1 MYPEAVTWTK
11 LITGVAA
18 VVAVAS
24 LVVGIWVGL
33 TRIGWVLGSPPA
45 TGSHGLIL
53 VLGFLGTVIGLE
65 RAVAIGRAWAW
76 ASPLCAAG
84 ASAGILLGAPNEL
97 VGLLLLV
104 GGVVLVGIFGAAYR
118 VQPETH
124 ILVMGMGAVAWV
136 LAAVTWL
143 IGMSVAALIP
153 WLSAFLVLTIAG
165 ERLELARMIATTDLE
180 KRRLVAAIMVVVA
193 GSVVA
198 WMAPETG
205 ARIAGFGNLLVALW
219 LIRYDIAR
227 RTVRL
232 GGITTYMASAL
243 LMGYGWLA
251 VSGVLWMVSGLRA
264 WSVAYDAAIHTL
276 FLGFVMS
283 MIMAHAPIII
293 PALTGLSFPFTRVLW
308 IPLILLQVTVAMR
321 VVGGILEM
329 WELRRWSAML
339 NALTLA
345 LFVVVV
351 VVSVARGEILRRSD
365 AATVA

>member
-18 VVAVAS
+18 FVAVAS

-45 TGSHGLIL
+45 PGSHGLIL

-65 RAVAIGRAWAW
+65 RAVAIGRGWAW
-76 ASPLCAAG
+76 ASPSCAAG
-84 ASAGILLGAPNEL
+84 ASAGILLGAPDEL

-104 GGVVLVGIFGAAYR
+104 GGVVLVGIFGTAYR
-118 VQPETH
+118 VQAETH

-165 ERLELARMIATTDLE
+165 ERLELARMIATTDRE
-180 KRRLVAAIMVVVA
+180 KRRLVTAIVVVVV

-198 WMAPETG
+198 WVEPEAG
-205 ARIAGFGNLLVALW
+205 ARIAGLGNLAVALW

-227 RTVRL
+227 RTIRL

-251 VSGVLWMVSGLRA
+251 VSGVLWMISGLRA
-264 WSVAYDAAIHTL
+264 WSVAYDAALHTL

-293 PALTGLSFPFTRVLW
+293 PALTGLSFLFTRALW
-308 IPLILLQVTVAMR
+308 IPLALLQVTVGMR
-321 VVGGILEM
+321 VVGGIVEF

-339 NALTLA
+339 NALVLA
-345 LFVVVV
+345 LFIAMVVASVV
-351 VVSVARGEILRRSD
+351 RGEILRRRGT
-365 AATVA
+365 AAVV

>member
-1 MYPEAVTWTK
+1 MYPERVTLTK

-18 VVAVAS
+18 AVAVAS

-45 TGSHGLIL
+45 PGSHGLIL

-65 RAVAIGRAWAW
+65 RAVAIGRPWAW

-84 ASAGILLGAPNEL
+84 ASAGILLGVSDEL
-97 VGLLLLV
+97 VALLLIL

-118 VQPETH
+118 VQPETY
-124 ILVMGMGAVAWV
+124 ILVMGTGAVAWV

-143 IGMSVAALIP
+143 MGVSFAALIP

-165 ERLELARMIATTDLE
+165 ERLELARMIATTDAE
-180 KRRLVAAIMVVVA
+180 KRRLVAAITVVVV
-193 GSVVA
+193 GSTVA

-205 ARIAGFGNLLVALW
+205 ARIAGLGNLLVALW

-251 VSGVLWMVSGLRA
+251 VSGMLWMVSGLQA
-264 WSVAYDAAIHTL
+264 WSVAYDAALHTL

-293 PALTGLSFPFTRVLW
+293 PALTGLSFRYTRALW
-308 IPLILLQVTVAMR
+308 IPLILLQLTVAMR
-321 VVGGILEM
+321 VIGDIFGL
-329 WELRRWSAML
+329 WDLRRWGAML

-345 LFVVVV
+345 LFVAMVIGSVVRGQLERRHGTAAV
-351 VVSVARGEILRRSD
+351 V
-365 AATVA
+365 

>member
-18 VVAVAS
+18 VVALTS
-24 LVVGIWVGL
+24 LVAGIWVGL
-33 TRIGWVLGSPPA
+33 NRIGWVLGSPPA
-45 TGSHGLIL
+45 PGSHGLIL

-65 RAVAIGRAWAW
+65 RAVAIDRAWAW

-84 ASAGILLGAPNEL
+84 ASAGILLGAPDEL
-97 VGLLLLV
+97 VGLLLVL
-104 GGVVLVGIFGAAYR
+104 GGGVLVGVFGVAYR

-136 LAAVTWL
+136 LAATTWL
-143 IGMSVAALIP
+143 TGMSVAALIP

-165 ERLELARMIATTDLE
+165 ERLELARMIATTDPE
-180 KRRLVAAIMVVVA
+180 KRRLVAAIAFVVV
-193 GSVVA
+193 GSLVA

-251 VSGVLWMVSGLRA
+251 VSGTLWMVSGLRS
-264 WSVAYDAAIHTL
+264 WSIAYDAALHTL

-293 PALTGLSFPFTRVLW
+293 PALTGLSFPFTSALW
-308 IPLILLQVTVAMR
+308 IPLAMLQVTVTMR
-321 VVGGILEM
+321 VVGGLLEL
-329 WELRRWSAML
+329 WELRRWGAML
-339 NALTLA
+339 NALALA
-345 LFVVVV
+345 LFVAMVVASV
-351 VVSVARGEILRRSD
+351 VRGELLRRQD
-365 AATVA
+365 AAAVA